1 MQMQKMLQSVA
12 KPKAK
17 LSYFYGM
24 EESKRR
30 IVHMDLDSFFVSV
43 ERKLNPDL
51 IGKPVIIGGTSG
63 RGVVSSCSYEARK
76 FGVHS
81 AMPGARAKQLCP
93 HGIFIK
99 GNMQLY
105 SENSRLVTQII
116 EDAAPLV
123 EKASIDE
130 HYLDIT
136 GMDKYICDSFTW
148 TKQLRQKIIKE
159 SGMPISF
166 GLSTNKLVSKIATT
180 ESKPNGELFIQPG
193 TEKAFLAPMDVK
205 KIPGVGEKTYMTLC
219 NLGLQKI
226 HTIQNMSPEKLQSFI
241 GDYGLSLWRR
251 ANGISDSEVETHWE
265 QKSMST
271 ERTFH
276 ADTNDR
282 KFLKE
287 LLVKMVEE
295 LGFDLRR
302 SEKSAGSV
310 SIKIRHSSFETHTFQ
325 CRVPYTS
332 SDHILLQKVMEL
344 FDKNYDSRVMVRL
357 IGVKFSSLV
366 EGAVQ
371 MDLFDD
377 TADMINLYQ
386 SLDKIKMRFG
396 DKAVMRSVGLG
407 PPDKTK
413 KES

>member
-1 MQMQKMLQSVA
+1 MLQSVA
-12 KPKAK
+12 KLKAN
-17 LSYFYGM
+17 LPYFYAM
-24 EESKRR
+24 EPSKRR

-43 ERKLNPDL
+43 ERKLNPEL
-51 IGKPVIIGGTSG
+51 NGKPVIIGGTSG

-76 FGVHS
+76 FGVTS

-93 HGIFIK
+93 HGIFIR
-99 GNMQLY
+99 GNMQVY

-159 SGMPISF
+159 SGLPISF
-166 GLSTNKLVSKIATT
+166 GLSTNKLISKIATT
-180 ESKPNGELFIQPG
+180 ESKPNGELFIEPG
-193 TEKAFLAPMDVK
+193 KEKEFLAPMDVC
-205 KIPGVGEKTYMTLC
+205 KIPGVGDKTYMTLC
-219 NLGLQKI
+219 NMGLQKI
-226 HTIQNMSPEKLQSFI
+226 ATIQNMSPQKLQSLI

-251 ANGISDSEVETHWE
+251 ANGISTSEVETSWD

-276 ADTNDR
+276 ADTNDK

-295 LGFDLRR
+295 LGYDLRR

-310 SIKIRHSSFETHTFQ
+310 SIKIRHSNFETHTFQ

-332 SDHILLQKVMEL
+332 SDHILLQKITEL
-344 FDKNYDSRVMVRL
+344 FDKNYDSSVMVRL
-357 IGVKFSSLV
+357 LGVKFSSLV
-366 EGAVQ
+366 SGAIQ

-386 SLDKIKMRFG
+386 SLDKIKKRFG
-396 DKAVMRSVGLG
+396 EKAVMRSVGIAA
-407 PPDKTK
+407 PKSK
-413 KES
+413 KEE

>member
-1 MQMQKMLQSVA
+1 
-12 KPKAK
+12 
-17 LSYFYGM
+17 M
-24 EESKRR
+24 EENKRR

-43 ERKLNPDL
+43 ERKLNPEL
-51 IGKPVIIGGTSG
+51 NGKPVIIGGTSG

-76 FGVHS
+76 FGVTS
-81 AMPGARAKQLCP
+81 AMPGARARQLCP
-93 HGIFIK
+93 QGIFIK

-159 SGMPISF
+159 SGLPISF

-180 ESKPNGELFIQPG
+180 ESKPNGELFIEPG
-193 TEKAFLAPMDVK
+193 KEKAFLAPMDVS
-205 KIPGVGEKTYMTLC
+205 KIPGVGDKTYMTLC

-226 HTIQNMSPEKLQSFI
+226 ATIQNMSPEKLQGLI
-241 GDYGLSLWRR
+241 GDYGKSLWRR
-251 ANGISDSEVETHWE
+251 ANGISDSEVETTWE

-276 ADTNDR
+276 ADTNDK

-302 SEKSAGSV
+302 SEKAAGSV
-310 SIKIRHSSFETHTFQ
+310 AIKIRHSNFETHTFQ

-332 SDHILLQKVMEL
+332 SDHILLQKVNEL

-357 IGVKFSSLV
+357 LGVKFSSLV
-366 EGAVQ
+366 EGTIQ

-377 TADMINLYQ
+377 TAEMINLYQ
-386 SLDKIKMRFG
+386 SLDKIKLRFG
-396 DKAVMRSVGLG
+396 DKAVMRSVGVN

-413 KES
+413 KEN

>member
-1 MQMQKMLQSVA
+1 
-12 KPKAK
+12 
-17 LSYFYGM
+17 
-24 EESKRR
+24 
-30 IVHMDLDSFFVSV
+30 MDLDSFFVSV

-76 FGVHS
+76 FGVTS

-93 HGIFIK
+93 HGIFIR
-99 GNMQLY
+99 GNMQVY

-130 HYLDIT
+130 HYLDIS

-159 SGMPISF
+159 SGLPISF

-180 ESKPNGELFIQPG
+180 ESKPNGELFVEPG
-193 TEKAFLAPMDVK
+193 KEKEFLAPMDVC
-205 KIPGVGEKTYMTLC
+205 KIPGVGDKTYMTLC

-226 HTIQNMSPEKLQSFI
+226 ATIQNMSPEKLQSLI
-241 GDYGLSLWRR
+241 GDYGASLWRK
-251 ANGISDSEVETHWE
+251 ANGISYSEVETSWD

-276 ADTNDR
+276 TDTNDKR
-282 KFLKE
+282 FLKE

-302 SEKSAGSV
+302 SEKAAGSV
-310 SIKIRHSSFETHTFQ
+310 SIKIRHSNFETHTFQ

-332 SDHILLQKVMEL
+332 SDHILLQKVMDL
-344 FDKNYDSRVMVRL
+344 FDKNYDSRIMIRL

-366 EGAVQ
+366 EGSIQ

-377 TADMINLYQ
+377 TTDMINLYQ
-386 SLDKIKMRFG
+386 SLDKIKLRFG
-396 DKAVMRSVGLG
+396 NKAVMRSVGID
-407 PPDKTK
+407 PPAKDKK
-413 KES
+413 QK